1 MQFNY
6 SHRLMQPEGHLG
18 ALFSIYECILYM
30 CVRAPARETLCC
42 LLPAL
47 ASFRQ
52 RSTCGPHADAF
63 AGPHRPEGLSHGLR
77 CRRHSHTQLGDVSCM
92 EYIVT
97 PHTGRRSRFS
107 CIAKVTE

>member
-1 MQFNY
+1 MQLHY
-6 SHRLMQPEGHLG
+6 SPKLMQPEGHLG
-18 ALFSIYECILYM
+18 ALFSIYECILYI

-63 AGPHRPEGLSHGLR
+63 AGPHNWVTCHVWNTLSP
-77 CRRHSHTQLGDVSCM
+77 
-92 EYIVT
+92 